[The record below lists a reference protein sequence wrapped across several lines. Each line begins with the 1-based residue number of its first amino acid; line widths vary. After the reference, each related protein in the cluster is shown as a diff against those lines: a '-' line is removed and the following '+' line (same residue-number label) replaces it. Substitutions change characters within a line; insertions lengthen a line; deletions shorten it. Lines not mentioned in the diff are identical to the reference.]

1 MCAVIPYRGFKSL
14 SLRQGL
20 KAFMH
25 CIGAFIVISI
35 VFCGKILY
43 NSGIECKIPHHEGN
57 KKGRIQPSF
66 SLYKMSSILLKRM
79 VQ

>member
-35 VFCGKILY
+35 VFAHKVVY
-43 NSGIECKIPHHEGN
+43 NG
-57 KKGRIQPSF
+57 
-66 SLYKMSSILLKRM
+66 SSNIIFPNVGSNLIGLGAN
-79 VQ
+79 VLFAFYFLF